1 MSSML
6 EQAII
11 DAEQLKETAR
21 KTAEENIVEKYQ
33 DEIKQAVEK
42 ILEQEEASPI
52 NALEVDQEGNV
63 EMVEELPAAQI
74 APTDETVTLD
84 LDKLEEL
91 MAEEELDPS
100 DMLQREEVAEE
111 LDAITEDNEDIEIEL
126 TEELEEDT
134 LDEEIEIDEAAIRA
148 AIAEMLEED
157 EGALEEDS
165 EELNEDFFSDSDEE
179 EAAEGKQSAV
189 GADDKAL
196 EEEEKP
202 DFLDL
207 DKDGDK
213 EEPMKK
219 AAKDK
224 KKAGK
229 RDHRDDMGGGHG
241 DFKIAQEKP
250 NFPFRESKELKKEN
264 KSLLREQKKMSN
276 KVQLLENKINKYG
289 TVIEQLKE
297 KLDES
302 NLTNAKLL
310 YQNRILNS
318 VSLNERQKEKIV
330 ETISNA
336 KSVEEARIIFETLQ
350 SSVGSTKK
358 RKMPESLNEVV
369 SRSSSAFLP
378 RREER
383 AKSDPFADRM
393 KALAGLK

>member
-1 MSSML
+1 
-6 EQAII
+6 
-11 DAEQLKETAR
+11 
-21 KTAEENIVEKYQ
+21 
-33 DEIKQAVEK
+33 
-42 ILEQEEASPI
+42 
-52 NALEVDQEGNV
+52 
-63 EMVEELPAAQI
+63 
-74 APTDETVTLD
+74 
-84 LDKLEEL
+84 
-91 MAEEELDPS
+91 
-100 DMLQREEVAEE
+100 
-111 LDAITEDNEDIEIEL
+111 
-126 TEELEEDT
+126 
-134 LDEEIEIDEAAIRA
+134 
-148 AIAEMLEED
+148 
-157 EGALEEDS
+157 
-165 EELNEDFFSDSDEE
+165 
-179 EAAEGKQSAV
+179 
-189 GADDKAL
+189 
-196 EEEEKP
+196 
-202 DFLDL
+202 
-207 DKDGDK
+207 
-213 EEPMKK
+213 
-219 AAKDK
+219 
-224 KKAGK
+224 
-229 RDHRDDMGGGHG
+229 
-241 DFKIAQEKP
+241 
-250 NFPFRESKELKKEN
+250 
-264 KSLLREQKKMSN
+264 MSN

>member
-33 DEIKQAVEK
+33 DEIKQAVER
-42 ILEQEEASPI
+42 ILEQEEGSPVG
-52 NALEVDQEGNV
+52 ALEVDQEGNV
-63 EMVEELPAAQI
+63 EMIEELPAAQI
-74 APTDETVTLD
+74 TPDDETITLD

-111 LDAITEDNEDIEIEL
+111 LEAITEDGEEVDIDIELNEDSIKEL
-126 TEELEEDT
+126 
-134 LDEEIEIDEAAIRA
+134 LDEDGEVEIDEDSIRA
-148 AIAEMLEED
+148 AIAEMLSEED
-157 EGALEEDS
+157 DLGIDQES
-165 EELNEDFFSDSDEE
+165 EAKVLDA
-179 EAAEGKQSAV
+179 EAASAAATASKDTDV
-189 GADDKAL
+189 ATL
-196 EEEEKP
+196 EEEE
-202 DFLDL
+202 DL
-207 DKDGDK
+207 FETEDLEEKKDVDGDGDTDGADYRANQRMASGQSK
-213 EEPMKK
+213 EEAIK
-219 AAKDK
+219 ATRNLNK
-224 KKAGK
+224 
-229 RDHRDDMGGGHG
+229 
-241 DFKIAQEKP
+241 
-250 NFPFRESKELKKEN
+250 ESKLLQKEN
-264 KSLLREQKKMSN
+264 KTLIREQKKMSN
-276 KVQLLENKINKYG
+276 KVQLLEKRIDKYG

-350 SSVGSTKK
+350 SSVGTRKK

-378 RREER
+378 RKEEKT
-383 AKSDPFADRM
+383 KSDPFADRM
-393 KALAGLK
+393 RALAGLK

>member
-111 LDAITEDNEDIEIEL
+111 LDAITEDSEEIEIEL
-126 TEELEEDT
+126 TEELEENT
-134 LDEEIEIDEAAIRA
+134 LDEDIEIDEAAIRA

-157 EGALEEDS
+157 EGPLEEDS
-165 EELNEDFFSDSDEE
+165 EELNEDFVSNSTEE
-179 EAAEGKQSAV
+179 EAAEGDQSKV
-189 GADDKAL
+189 GADGKAL
-196 EEEEKP
+196 EE
-202 DFLDL
+202 
-207 DKDGDK
+207 DK

-219 AAKDK
+219 TAKDK
-224 KKAGK
+224 KKAGM
-229 RDHRDDMGGGHG
+229 RDHRDDMGGGYG
-241 DFKIAQEKP
+241 DTNIAQEKP
-250 NFPFRESKELKKEN
+250 DFPFRESKELKKEN